1 VTGSSDGWGKSA
13 TRGAHNQLS
22 REYPSDRVLREVVP
36 NAGEVRVAVPRLV
49 PAVWQDR
56 AVQYDSER
64 RGTATGRNVVD
75 EKVNVADSGDVGEMM
90 GRLPQE
96 VVVALGDIA
105 QVAREGLLAL
115 SVSTGLAVLDEMMVT
130 GDTIEPYPVPG
141 NAT

>member
-1 VTGSSDGWGKSA
+1 M
-13 TRGAHNQLS
+13 
-22 REYPSDRVLREVVP
+22 
-36 NAGEVRVAVPRLV
+36 AVPRLV

-105 QVAREGLLAL
+105 QVAREGLAL

-130 GDTIEPYPVPG
+130 GDTIEPYPVPW